1 MGFVKRLE
9 RDERGVVESSLV
21 MIPLVLLF
29 LITMELT
36 AVVNFRNIDASFAQS
51 EASARAITGLLSP
64 SDEVVI
70 LGTSNSRK
78 SLRMLISHR
87 GRPLLGFSGPLPLI
101 SNSGSY
107 STDVVGIAVMEE
119 NP

>member
-29 LITMELT
+29 LVTMELIV
-36 AVVNFRNIDASFAQS
+36 VVNFRNIDASFAQND
-51 EASARAITGLLSP
+51 ASTHAITGSFN
-64 SDEVVI
+64 SHDEVVTLAI
-70 LGTSNSRK
+70 RNSSKR
-78 SLRMLISHR
+78 LHMVISHR
-87 GRPLLGFSGPLPLI
+87 SRPLFGFVSHLSSL
-101 SNSGSY
+101 SNTGHF
-107 STDVVGIAVMEE
+107 STDAVGIAVVEE